1 MRSRRE
7 RRRACRGAGVVVAGL
22 DEILNAVADGTRRA
36 IVQRLAHGPATTGQL
51 AELVP
56 MSRPAVSQHIKVLQ
70 EAGLLRTTLIGR
82 HRWHQLDT
90 GALAAVENW
99 AHRIAQIARTAP
111 ELRLPAAPDKEK
123 P

>member
-1 MRSRRE
+1 M
-7 RRRACRGAGVVVAGL
+7 AGL

-51 AELVP
+51 AELAP

-70 EAGLLRTTLIGR
+70 EAGLLRTTLAGR

-99 AHRIAQIARTAP
+99 ARRTAQIARAAP
-111 ELRLPAAPDKEK
+111 ELRLPEPPDKEQ